1 MEVEDAAIDSMGAY
15 LEAMRGEDGHTRD
28 AKGKVRFNKT
38 QGKRGRGGE
47 EEDEGLVTEGLKE
60 LEVAPGRN
68 KKKLKRETVK
78 IGAEFKAKV
87 SSFDIESSRTILLIS
102 IILNSTLVETLR
114 RMECSPTLMF
124 LFKVSLVRG
133 DRRVVRVLSSILRD
147 MARKERSPNRGIWIT
162 PCITR
167 RLWSWIFLY

>member
-87 SSFDIESSRTILLIS
+87 SPFETDFSTTILLTFGLDFFEKHAGGDTKKNGMQPYAYVPLQS
-102 IILNSTLVETLR
+102 IAGKGR
-114 RMECSPTLMF
+114 
-124 LFKVSLVRG
+124 
-133 DRRVVRVLSSILRD
+133 SSSSKGPKLD
-147 MARKERSPNRGIWIT
+147 IT
-162 PCITR
+162 GHGKKGKK
-167 RLWSWIFLY
+167 SQ